1 MISIITSVSPS
12 TQEVWADILNDK
24 NRREDKAQRADI
36 YFIVSDCR
44 FQNRFQ
50 EANYN
55 FLHGICIFAK
65 KKTMSNHE
73 EPQQDEVGGP
83 VTIAIF
89 VFVIV
94 LISIYFIAS

>member
-1 MISIITSVSPS
+1 MITSVSPS
-12 TQEVWADILNDK
+12 AQEVWADILNDK
-24 NRREDKAQRADI
+24 KRTKDIAQRADK
-36 YFIVSDCR
+36 YFIVNDCR

-65 KKTMSNHE
+65 KKKMSNHE

-94 LISIYFIAS
+94 ILSIYFIAS

>member
-1 MISIITSVSPS
+1 MTVGFKTGFKKQITTFYMEYVYS
-12 TQEVWADILNDK
+12 Q
-24 NRREDKAQRADI
+24 
-36 YFIVSDCR
+36 
-44 FQNRFQ
+44 
-50 EANYN
+50 
-55 FLHGICIFAK
+55 K

>member
-1 MISIITSVSPS
+1 MITSVSPS
-12 TQEVWADILNDK
+12 AQEVWADILNDK
-24 NRREDKAQRADI
+24 KRTKDIAQRADK
-36 YFIVSDCR
+36 YFIVNDCR

-94 LISIYFIAS
+94 ILSIYFIAS

>member
-1 MISIITSVSPS
+1 MITSVSPS
-12 TQEVWADILNDK
+12 AQEVWADILNDE
-24 NRREDKAQRADI
+24 NRKKDNAQRADK
-36 YFIVSDCR
+36 YFIVNDCR
-44 FQNRFQ
+44 LQNRFQ

-83 VTIAIF
+83 VTIALF
-89 VFVIV
+89 VFAIVI
-94 LISIYFIAS
+94 LSIYFIAS